1 MYNCSLEISALNWA
15 NHVQCA
21 IIASNKEDVG
31 ENLFEVNIAIPLKE
45 AAEVGDESKM
55 FPNLMNDRLPFQNAT
70 KLWAE
75 GISNHGISSLIR
87 PKDDD
92 HIGSGTQVLW
102 AETHSVGCGAINC
115 RNGHTMVIC
124 HYFPRGNSIGA
135 PIYKAGKTLSE
146 CGLDVVKE
154 VPHKNTGLCVE
165 QTEEGDT
172 SSSEMEH
179 KIDEIGDLF
188 GV

>member
-45 AAEVGDESKM
+45 AAE
-55 FPNLMNDRLPFQNAT
+55 NAT